1 MIARFYMAPD
11 EERNRASPFRSQQ
24 PAWSAASS
32 LLRALQQAVSVHS
45 LETKREAV
53 SLERGQKEAI

>member
-1 MIARFYMAPD
+1 MAPD
-11 EERNRASPFRSQQ
+11 EERNRASPFHSQQ

-45 LETKREAV
+45 LETKCDAV